1 MILDFDLK
9 SLIKVMIN
17 CECDEQDDENHTY

>member
-9 SLIKVMIN
+9 SLERVIN
-17 CECDEQDDENHTY
+17 KGKLKKIFGNLHKI